1 MDNGTSIF
9 DEASKIAAKNDF
21 PPTSTIL
28 NFSIFQPQFHVYII
42 KIPAE
47 NLEIFNK
54 TSTTN
59 DKIFPNYTLE

>member
-9 DEASKIAAKNDF
+9 DEASKTAEKNDF

-42 KIPAE
+42 KIPTE
-47 NLEIFNK
+47 NLAMSNK
-54 TSTTN
+54 T
-59 DKIFPNYTLE
+59 YHQW